1 MGSHLGWH
9 FAVCCPLRG
18 GRGEFTIKTPKTIK
32 EEEGFSNQRRQLCL
46 VLSWLLMCGML
57 QVCTSEKINKLAESN
72 ATFEEDWE
80 DWDKPEANATP
91 GKGDL

>member
-1 MGSHLGWH
+1 
-9 FAVCCPLRG
+9 
-18 GRGEFTIKTPKTIK
+18 
-32 EEEGFSNQRRQLCL
+32 
-46 VLSWLLMCGML
+46 
-57 QVCTSEKINKLAESN
+57 VCTSEKINKLAESN